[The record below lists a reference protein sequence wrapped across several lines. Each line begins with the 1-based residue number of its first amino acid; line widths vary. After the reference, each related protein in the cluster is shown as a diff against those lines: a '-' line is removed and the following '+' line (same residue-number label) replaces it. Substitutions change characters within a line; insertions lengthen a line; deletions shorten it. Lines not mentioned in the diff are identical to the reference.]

1 MVRNDVM
8 GLSAALALVVV
19 GVATSV
25 AQAQDCDGWVALHE
39 IMTRRN
45 PLMVDAG
52 DGSVLLFGGSLG
64 GQIPTQDINT
74 ATNETWRFDGKTWQ
88 FVTTSGPSPRVG
100 TAGAFDAARS
110 TFVLFGGG
118 GLNPVNGF
126 SSLFNDT
133 WEFVQGEWTLRNTAH
148 APSARYGHA
157 MAFDQSRNATFLYGG
172 VNALTQ
178 FWSYDGADWTEIPLT
193 TPNPGGQS
201 NHKLVVDPRDNS
213 IVLIPF
219 TTGSPCWKWDG
230 TTWSQLSAPQIQPS
244 SAFFDPSRNTIV
256 LVSNQ
261 GLFYTYTGQGPA
273 VLVPGITPPGGAGQ
287 IYPTVMPRASG
298 EWIAIIGPS
307 TNPTVPFPASYKV
320 SATGWSPIA
329 TRPQPNAT
337 HDVAFGY
344 HTPTSEF
351 VLFGGTR
358 ALSSPQLAE
367 TWILRGETW
376 REHTGTEPTAR
387 IGAYIAYSPHRDASL
402 LLGGNVSGTTL
413 WSWNGSNWSSAPTG
427 GVPFTPGTPP
437 DYDTQRDAILW
448 PTIESVT
455 RIDETVVTTA
465 ATGIST
471 QNGAAAYDPIRETLI
486 FAGGQNSSGTYRLVD
501 APTGTG
507 FLWQSLS
514 LNNIIGR
521 WGPRMAYDPD
531 RAGLVLFGGFSSG
544 STGVDVSAFPRKTY
558 FLASSATAWTTLPLS
573 FNGPIGRKFQGMGY
587 DPVAR
592 RVVMYGGLTHGS
604 TAPLQETWKL
614 ARGPAAVALEP
625 SETYVVPGETAEVFI
640 IASGGG
646 VIDYQWFKDGEPVA
660 NSARITGA
668 DSDTLQIQSFTSD
681 DNGEYHVTVGN
692 PCGQDQSVI
701 VQVRAI
707 PACPGDFNDSGGVD
721 ATDLADFFDA
731 YERGLMLADVD
742 LSGGVDAGDIAVFIG
757 SFEAGGC

>member
-1 MVRNDVM
+1 MAHTN
-8 GLSAALALVVV
+8 SARWLLVAAGLALV
-19 GVATSV
+19 AS
-25 AQAQDCDGWVALHE
+25 AAPMAHAQDCDGWVALHE

-45 PLMVDAG
+45 PVMVDAG

-64 GQIPTQDINT
+64 GQVPTQDINT
-74 ATNETWRFDGKTWQ
+74 ATNETWRFDGDAWQ

-100 TAGAFDAARS
+100 MAGAFDAARS

-118 GLNPVNGF
+118 GYNPVNGF
-126 SSLFNDT
+126 STLFNDT
-133 WEFVQGEWTLRNTAH
+133 WELVQGEWTLRTTSR
-148 APSARYGHA
+148 APSPRYGHA
-157 MAFDQSRNATFLYGG
+157 MVYDQSRNVTLLYGG
-172 VNALTQ
+172 SNALTQ

-193 TPNPGGQS
+193 TPNPGSQV

-219 TTGSPCWKWDG
+219 TTAGPCWKWNG
-230 TTWSQLSAPQIQPS
+230 TAWSQLSATQIQPS
-244 SAFFDPSRNTIV
+244 SAFFDPTRNTIV
-256 LVSNQ
+256 LVSGQ
-261 GLFYTYTGQGPA
+261 GLFYTYSGQGPA
-273 VLVPGITPPGGAGQ
+273 LLLAGILPPAGAGQ
-287 IYPTVMPRASG
+287 IYPTVVPRPSG
-298 EWIAIIGPS
+298 EWLTIVGPS
-307 TNPTVPFPASYKV
+307 TNQSVQFPASYKV

-376 REHTGTEPTAR
+376 REHTGTEPAAR
-387 IGAYIAYSPHRDASL
+387 IGAYIAYSPQRDASL

-427 GVPFTPGTPP
+427 GIALTPGTPP

-455 RIDETVVTTA
+455 RINQGVVTTA

-471 QNGAAAYDPIRETLI
+471 QNGAAAYDPIRNALI
-486 FAGGQNSSGTYRLVD
+486 FAGGQNSSGTYRL
-501 APTGTG
+501 ANAASSNS
-507 FLWQSLS
+507 FIWQSLP

-521 WGPRMAYDPD
+521 WGPRMTFAPD
-531 RAGLVLFGGFSSG
+531 RAGLILFGGFSGPSG
-544 STGVDVSAFPRKTY
+544 FDTSAFPRKTY
-558 FLASSATAWTTLPLS
+558 FLGSSATAWTALPLA

-592 RVVMYGGLTHGS
+592 RIVMYGGLTHGS

-646 VIDYQWFKDGEPVA
+646 VIDYQWFKDGQPLA
-660 NSARITGA
+660 NSGRITGA
-668 DSDTLQIQSFTSD
+668 DSDTLQIASFTSE
-681 DNGEYHVTVGN
+681 DNGEYHVTVRN
-692 PCGQDQSVI
+692 PCGQDQSI
-701 VQVRAI
+701 TVQVRAI

-721 ATDLADFFDA
+721 ASDLADFFDA

-742 LSGGVDAGDIAVFIG
+742 LSGGIDAGDMAVFIE